1 MRRSHPF
8 ATAGFLLVLHGCGAV
23 QPAAEAK
30 QPAAAAVWPAGP
42 WPCML
47 AQAVVVRN
55 EEAGCMAAGVLPT
68 QSTFSCDSRYVILCF
83 LIPSC
88 CGEPATSTG
97 NAASGASL
105 ASLSSAASAGES
117 CIFG

>member
-55 EEAGCMAAGVLPT
+55 EEAGCMAAGVHLVAVNLPPP
-68 QSTFSCDSRYVILCF
+68 QAMLHLARPWPRCLLLLLLGSPVYLVKLV
-83 LIPSC
+83 LSC
-88 CGEPATSTG
+88 CQCSW
-97 NAASGASL
+97 
-105 ASLSSAASAGES
+105 
-117 CIFG
+117 F